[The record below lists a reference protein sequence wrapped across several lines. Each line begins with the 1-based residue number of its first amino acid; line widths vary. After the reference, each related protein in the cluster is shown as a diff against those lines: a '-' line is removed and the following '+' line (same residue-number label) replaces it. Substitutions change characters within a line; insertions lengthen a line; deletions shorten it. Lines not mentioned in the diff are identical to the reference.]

1 MAEKKAAHFR
11 NMISVVYIIFKGY
24 LPGIIGK
31 KEEEEEEENIQFCN
45 EIKKTAIQESICM
58 K

>member
-1 MAEKKAAHFR
+1 
-11 NMISVVYIIFKGY
+11 MISVVYIIFKGY

>member
-1 MAEKKAAHFR
+1 
-11 NMISVVYIIFKGY
+11 MISVVYIIFKGY

-31 KEEEEEEENIQFCN
+31 KKKKKKKK
-45 EIKKTAIQESICM
+45 KKTFSFAM

>member
-31 KEEEEEEENIQFCN
+31 KKKKKKKK
-45 EIKKTAIQESICM
+45 KKTFSFAM